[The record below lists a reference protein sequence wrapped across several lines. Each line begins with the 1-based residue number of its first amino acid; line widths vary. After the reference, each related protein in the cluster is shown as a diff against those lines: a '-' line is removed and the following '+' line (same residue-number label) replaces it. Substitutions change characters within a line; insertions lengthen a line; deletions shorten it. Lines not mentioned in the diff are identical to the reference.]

1 MPKQTLFLGTAG
13 NDGTGDTLRQA
24 GEKINYNF
32 DEVYSLVLL
41 GLEGSGASLD
51 SGWRDFVLNVLDSSS
66 FVNSDEMVN
75 AITTGTFGINSRIDS
90 IDGQLLTGSQWYID
104 LQSSLQVEGGVDSS
118 FVTTAVSEAESRLET
133 LIQQDS
139 NGVTVLA
146 QAIDS
151 VSAQLNIIDEALG
164 IRIGANTS
172 AISTLSTQIVD
183 SAGIIAIQSQAIDSI
198 NADLLILRN
207 IDSDIIEA
215 TTVNADAI
223 DSLTISV
230 SANSDEL
237 VSIASRTTAL
247 ENGVTVEINSDTI
260 ADIQSTVQSNLE
272 SIIGVNSDG
281 IELVNQRVTTL
292 EGEIDLIDS
301 NFVVNA
307 TADARET
314 LRSNIIASVDSGYS
328 VLNTKVVSLEG
339 ALDLIDLS
347 DSDIISITASARET
361 LQSNILSTVDSDI
374 AVLNSKVVLLEGE
387 IDLIDSNFVVNA
399 TANAR
404 ETLQS
409 NILDTVD
416 SDLAV
421 LNSKVVTLEG
431 ALEVSGR
438 TDSDIINV
446 TAAARDALR
455 SDILYDA
462 DSGAITLLNQA
473 VTTLEGKIDLKPDSG
488 DITSAVSNATTSLT
502 SLINANDSDISATS
516 AQLTSLSN
524 AIDLKPDSGDI
535 TSAVSNATTSL
546 TSVISAGD
554 SATLVSAASLVT
566 NLQSAIGDDIANA
579 VQGLVTT
586 TTLNNTIDGLDI
598 PDVSAKYFVNLD
610 VNNHFAG
617 FELNNTGL
625 TSDFILTADKFKF
638 VTANTNQS
646 PFSISGNDVLLSNAT
661 VTGSLDVKSSATGE
675 RMEIK
680 NNKIEIFDNNNSI
693 RVRLGFL
700 G

>member
-502 SLINANDSDISATS
+502 S
-516 AQLTSLSN
+516 
-524 AIDLKPDSGDI
+524 
-535 TSAVSNATTSL
+535 
-546 TSVISAGD
+546 VISAGD